1 VKWRVEGIPLKQQG
15 AVDDLVNTM
24 YFLLNNEFVTGQIIT
39 VDGGENINHQGR
51 HAEMF
56 NQKDCP

>member
-1 VKWRVEGIPLKQQG
+1 
-15 AVDDLVNTM
+15 M